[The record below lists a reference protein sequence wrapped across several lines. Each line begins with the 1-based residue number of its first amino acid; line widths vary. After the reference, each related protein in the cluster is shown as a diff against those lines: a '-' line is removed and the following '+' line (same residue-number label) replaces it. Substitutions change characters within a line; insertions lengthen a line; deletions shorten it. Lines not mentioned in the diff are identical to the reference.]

1 MDQIT
6 VTVPAVAPVAPVAS
20 KAKASRVVAKG
31 TMQGAGVTAPVVETF
46 PIKFKMLQGFRPQAG
61 SHLFAH
67 TAAVL
72 ELTGMAQGKAVPRS
86 TLTAIMGET
95 AIKHHTAKTWMFSA
109 TSKGVE
115 LSDLGQVNPH
125 WLQADPELKA
135 AYMEILTTGKTSKPM
150 PQAYVNPIGIKP
162 L

>member
-1 MDQIT
+1 MDQVT
-6 VTVPAVAPVAPVAS
+6 VTVPSVAKVV
-20 KAKASRVVAKG
+20 KASRKVAKG
-31 TMQGAGVTAPVVETF
+31 TMQNAGITAPIVTAPKVETF
-46 PIKFKMLQGFRPQAG
+46 PIKFKLLQGFRPQAG
-61 SHLFAH
+61 THLFAH
-67 TAAVL
+67 TSAVL
-72 ELTGMAQGKAVPRS
+72 ELTGMIQGKAVPRS